1 MYLRLKFTATS
12 NHFDSLVNSKPVSQ
26 HIKEALDGTTAISA
40 LPASVFDINNCVRLG
55 SLPTTV
61 VVSFANSTSSDQ
73 NQRNVGCYIQFQKTH
88 SQIANSSNLFRIHQ
102 NSLTNMGWQ
111 PRLLSSNSTNIV
123 PIGTS
128 TTDWWLSTNVTTNYF
143 THGVSNCE
151 MQFFISTHWVI
162 WSIIDGTGKGGTAG
176 LFDVESTGQDVWART
191 LNSLYSPQ
199 FFMSSHG
206 GRWPSSSTTRFSED
220 VSDRVQLYIG
230 SNQMFTGDA
239 TFTNRG
245 GNNQGVYT
253 YARGNVTPMIYPD
266 PWTSFF
272 STKDSIGDT
281 QNYMIPVQFHTNN
294 STSNVT
300 TTGRATL
307 NGRVPLFWRTTDNAA
322 QTGQA
327 VTVSGTEYRFI
338 RMHPCGTT
346 ATSDINAA
354 TYLVPTL
361 VGGI

>member
-12 NHFDSLVNSKPVSQ
+12 NHFDSVVNSKPVSQ

-61 VVSFANSTSSDQ
+61 AVSFANSTSTDS
-73 NQRNVGCYIQFQKTH
+73 NTRNAGCYIQFQKTH

-102 NSLTNMGWQ
+102 NSWNNMGWQ
-111 PRLLSSNSTNIV
+111 PRLLSSNSTNQV
-123 PIGTS
+123 PVGTN

-162 WSIIDGTGKGGTAG
+162 WSILDGTGKGGTAG
-176 LFDVESTGQDVWART
+176 LFDVESTGQDTWART

-199 FFMSSHG
+199 S
-206 GRWPSSSTTRFSED
+206 
-220 VSDRVQLYIG
+220 
-230 SNQMFTGDA
+230 GDA

-253 YARGNVTPMIYPD
+253 YGRGNVTPMIYPD
-266 PWTSFF
+266 PWTCFF

-281 QNYMIPVQFHTNN
+281 QNYMIPVQFYTNN
-294 STSNVT
+294 TSSGLT
-300 TTGRATL
+300 PTSRATL

-327 VTVSGTEYRFI
+327 VTVNGTEYRFI
-338 RMHPCGTT
+338 RMHPCGSNSTT
-346 ATSDINAA
+346 DVNAA